1 MDVLSEVLKAVKL
14 DGAMF
19 YNAEFSAPWC
29 FRSPASRTVAP
40 YLSPD
45 SRHVIIYHLLTE
57 GRGYA
62 HVEGDG
68 RPLPLNA
75 GDIVIFPHG
84 DPHIMGNGSPVK
96 PMDNAARAATSFI
109 SRPHRSPASAEV
121 GRSPNSSAA
130 TWPASRNSARSS
142 LAGCHR

>member
-29 FRSPASRTVAP
+29 VRQPSSHTMAP
-40 YLSPD
+40 YLLPD
-45 SRHVIIYHLLTE
+45 SKHVIIYHLLPE

-62 HVEGDG
+62 HVEGDD

-84 DPHIMGNGSPVK
+84 DPHIMGNGSPVRRLSRWTTLTGC
-96 PMDNAARAATSFI
+96 NAF
-109 SRPHRSPASAEV
+109 
-121 GRSPNSSAA
+121 
-130 TWPASRNSARSS
+130 
-142 LAGCHR
+142 

>member
-19 YNAEFSAPWC
+19 YNAEYSSPWA
-29 FRSPASRTVAP
+29 FRAPASCIVAP
-40 YLSPD
+40 FISPD
-45 SRHVIIYHLLTE
+45 SRHVIMYHLLTE

-68 RPLPLNA
+68 QRVHLNA

-96 PMDNAARAATSFI
+96 P
-109 SRPHRSPASAEV
+109 
-121 GRSPNSSAA
+121 
-130 TWPASRNSARSS
+130 
-142 LAGCHR
+142 C

>member
-29 FRSPASRTVAP
+29 FRSPASHIVAP

-45 SRHVIIYHLLTE
+45 SRHVILYHLLTE

-62 HVEGDG
+62 HIEGDG
-68 RPLPLNA
+68 RRTPLNCR
-75 GDIVIFPHG
+75 G
-84 DPHIMGNGSPVK
+84 
-96 PMDNAARAATSFI
+96 
-109 SRPHRSPASAEV
+109 HRHL
-121 GRSPNSSAA
+121 
-130 TWPASRNSARSS
+130 SAR
-142 LAGCHR
+142 